1 MKTYQNTQKKI
12 DNELAFLSEIQ
23 DYDIFRSEIC
33 HYLQKIGDLQF
44 LKNVLKNDWVS
55 HFWNEKSYFK
65 ALYCVGIIDSLAYL
79 YKTDNFPDYDFYRT
93 KKFDSPIFPKDIE
106 MLDKINPKEKIKDKV
121 LKECSEN
128 EIGKIFLNFN
138 IIERS
143 IRNYE

>member
-1 MKTYQNTQKKI
+1 
-12 DNELAFLSEIQ
+12 
-23 DYDIFRSEIC
+23 
-33 HYLQKIGDLQF
+33 
-44 LKNVLKNDWVS
+44 
-55 HFWNEKSYFK
+55 
-65 ALYCVGIIDSLAYL
+65 
-79 YKTDNFPDYDFYRT
+79 
-93 KKFDSPIFPKDIE
+93 